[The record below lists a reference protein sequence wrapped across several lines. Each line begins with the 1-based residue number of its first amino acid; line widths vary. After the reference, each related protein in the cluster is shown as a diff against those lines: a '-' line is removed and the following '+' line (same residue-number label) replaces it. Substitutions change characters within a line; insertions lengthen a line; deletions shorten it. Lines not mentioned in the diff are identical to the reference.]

1 LAGEAKRDYP
11 AAISYQSPWYKEYK
25 YIEDHFAR
33 LNTILTRGLPTTRV
47 AVIHP
52 IESFWLSFGPLERN
66 VSEHTFRDAAFLN
79 LTDWLLQGLIDFDF
93 ISESLFP
100 TQTKMTDIQ
109 AGRPLPVGHAKY
121 DVVIVPN
128 LSTIRSTT
136 LERLQHFEKCGGKVL
151 VVGEA
156 PTMIDAKRA
165 RKAIELGR
173 PVQFTEHHILQAL
186 EPHRQLSIVRTDG
199 SRCETLLHQ
208 LREEGATRYLFVCT
222 RERKDETSTVV
233 KLMGGY
239 DVDILDTFTGEQ
251 KPLPVEVANG
261 KTTFPWH
268 FEGGGSFLV
277 RMEPASRRVRDVTT
291 ITVPYR
297 TGFKASSTVQL
308 DSVTL
313 SEPNV
318 LLLDRASFAIGGSE
332 WQPPTEIL
340 RVDNEARRRLGLRL
354 KEDVFR
360 QPWCLTDQERQP
372 IDVLK
377 LKFAFAVEQNI
388 GGPISLAIE
397 LEEGTRI
404 RLDGKEVPATR
415 TGWWVDEDIT
425 TVSVVGDGETLD
437 RGQHV
442 LELEIPYG
450 ITTNIERLYLLGQF
464 SVDVC
469 GTEATISGPL
479 DLSRLRFGDW
489 TRQGLPFYAGNVVYH
504 CSFRSNGEE
513 IAVELP
519 QLTAPVASVLVD
531 GKAKHTVA
539 FYPYVARLGVIA
551 ADNHT
556 LEITCFGNRENAF
569 GPLHLVPGKTE
580 YISPNAWRTDLDWW
594 MDEYN
599 IKPMGLLQTPIV
611 KVPGRETPAMLRRK
625 RFMRNRG

>member
-1 LAGEAKRDYP
+1 MGE
-11 AAISYQSPWYKEYK
+11 
-25 YIEDHFAR
+25 
-33 LNTILTRGLPTTRV
+33 
-47 AVIHP
+47 
-52 IESFWLSFGPLERN
+52 
-66 VSEHTFRDAAFLN
+66 
-79 LTDWLLQGLIDFDF
+79 
-93 ISESLFP
+93 
-100 TQTKMTDIQ
+100 
-109 AGRPLPVGHAKY
+109 
-121 DVVIVPN
+121 
-128 LSTIRSTT
+128 
-136 LERLQHFEKCGGKVL
+136 
-151 VVGEA
+151 
-156 PTMIDAKRA
+156 
-165 RKAIELGR
+165 
-173 PVQFTEHHILQAL
+173 
-186 EPHRQLSIVRTDG
+186 
-199 SRCETLLHQ
+199 
-208 LREEGATRYLFVCT
+208 
-222 RERKDETSTVV
+222 
-233 KLMGGY
+233 Y

-277 RMEPASRRVRDVTT
+277 RMEPASRRLRDVTT

-318 LLLDRASFAIGGSE
+318 LVLDRASFAIGGSE

-372 IDVLK
+372 IDILK

-415 TGWWVDEDIT
+415 TGWWVDEDIS
-425 TVSVVGDGETLD
+425 TVSVVGDGETLV

-464 SVDVC
+464 SVDVR
-469 GTEATISGPL
+469 GAEATISGPL